1 MEFFE
6 DRRKLKFFFC
16 LKKFPSIFDRESSLA
31 RSYKF
36 ENCSCWD
43 FTLILLLINE
53 VLILSTVLHLFYEV
67 PHLFYEVPHL
77 FHEVLH

>member
-43 FTLILLLINE
+43 FTLILLLINQ